1 MSRLKRKNCKENTN
15 KCKQEKKNLYYLF
28 VKNAMKYEDH
38 QALKRVEYGE
48 YILEDN
54 GIRIETQ
61 QPKQPSDSK
70 QWKNDPRGLDSSS
83 HFFHLCLVLHVFCSH
98 HLAHDQ
104 NKNHDIN
111 L

>member
-1 MSRLKRKNCKENTN
+1 
-15 KCKQEKKNLYYLF
+15 
-28 VKNAMKYEDH
+28 MKYEDR

-48 YILEDN
+48 YIFEDN

-61 QPKQPSDSK
+61 QSKQPGDSK

-83 HFFHLCLVLHVFCSH
+83 HFFHLCLVLHIFCSH
-98 HLAHDQ
+98 PLAHNQ

>member
-1 MSRLKRKNCKENTN
+1 MQTRK
-15 KCKQEKKNLYYLF
+15 KKNLSYLF
-28 VKNAMKYEDH
+28 VKKAMKYEDH

-54 GIRIETQ
+54 GIRTETQ

-70 QWKNDPRGLDSSS
+70 QRKNDPRGLDSSS

-104 NKNHDIN
+104 NKNNDIN

>member
-1 MSRLKRKNCKENTN
+1 MQTRKN
-15 KCKQEKKNLYYLF
+15 KQTNLYYLS

-38 QALKRVEYGE
+38 QALKRVEHGK

-61 QPKQPSDSK
+61 QTKQPSDSK

-83 HFFHLCLVLHVFCSH
+83 HFFHLCLVLHIFCSH
-98 HLAHDQ
+98 HLAHNQ